1 VYAVAF
7 ASFGVQAAG
16 LVGDGGILPAA
27 QYFELIGRRLGPDAP
42 WRLPSLCWLVGADT
56 RTLQVLSAAGF
67 ACGALLV
74 LDRLPGPAALAAW
87 LLYLSVAA
95 AGQVFLGFQWDALL
109 LEAGILALAVAPWRM
124 GRGLHRT
131 SVVPLLPLW
140 CLVLKLHVLSGWV
153 KLAGGDPT
161 WRDLTALGYHYW
173 TTCLPV
179 WVGWYVA
186 QLPDAVHRASVV
198 VMLAIELVVPFGIL
212 GPRRVRHVAAC
223 LMIALQLGIAA
234 TGNYG
239 FFNLLTIALCATLL
253 DDDALGRL
261 LPRRLHPD
269 DPGRPGPLGR
279 AVRSGVAAVLA
290 TLVLLPLAARLV
302 GSAHLPVPARA
313 VLEAVDP
320 LRSFNGYGLFANMTT
335 ERPEIVLE
343 ASDDGE
349 AWEAYEFRW
358 KPGDPARRPPFV
370 PLHMPRL
377 DWQMWFAALAGYDRT
392 YWFPALLR
400 RLLEG
405 APDVAGLLAHVP
417 ADGRPPRYVRA
428 LAYDY
433 TFASPAEHARGLW
446 WHRELLGPYSP
457 VFSVQQGG

>member
-16 LVGDGGILPAA
+16 LVGDGGILPAT
-27 QYFELIGRRLGPDAP
+27 QYFELVTHRLGPDAW

-56 RTLQVLSAAGF
+56 RTLQVLCGAGF
-67 ACGALLV
+67 VCGGLLV
-74 LDRLPGPAALAAW
+74 VDRLPGPAALAAW
-87 LLYLSVAA
+87 LLYLSIAA
-95 AGQVFLGFQWDALL
+95 AGQVFLSFQWDALL
-109 LEAGILALAVAPWRM
+109 LETGILALAVAPWRV

-131 SVVPLLPLW
+131 SVVPLLPVW
-140 CLVLKLHVLSGWV
+140 CLVVKLHVLSGWV

-161 WRDLTALGYHYW
+161 WRDFTALGYHYW

-186 QLPDAVHRASVV
+186 QLPDVVHRASVV
-198 VMLAIELVVPFGIL
+198 AMLAIELVVPFGIL
-212 GPRRVRHVAAC
+212 GPRRVRQLAAW

-239 FFNLLTIALCATLL
+239 FFNLLTVALCATLL
-253 DDDALGRL
+253 DDDALARLGAGRT
-261 LPRRLHPD
+261 RPD
-269 DPGRPGPLGR
+269 DPGRPGPFGR
-279 AVRSGVAAVLA
+279 AVAVGVAAGLA
-290 TLVLLPLAARLV
+290 TLVLLPLIGGLTGGARLPAV
-302 GSAHLPVPARA
+302 GRA
-313 VLEAVDP
+313 ALEALSP

-335 ERPEIVLE
+335 ERPEIVVE

-349 AWEAYEFRW
+349 AWQAYEFRW

-392 YWFPALLR
+392 YWFPAFLR
-400 RLLEG
+400 RLLEA
-405 APDVAGLLAHVP
+405 APDVTALLAHVP
-417 ADGRPPRYVRA
+417 AGDRPPRYVRA

-457 VFSVQQGG
+457 VLSVQERR